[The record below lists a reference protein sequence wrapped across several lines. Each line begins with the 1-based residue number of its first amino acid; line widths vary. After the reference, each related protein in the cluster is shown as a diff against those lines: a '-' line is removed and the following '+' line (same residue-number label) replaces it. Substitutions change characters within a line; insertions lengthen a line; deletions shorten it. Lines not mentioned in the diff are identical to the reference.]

1 LTGHEAYPTMR
12 RLSRHMA
19 RHDPEEAVIERMSTP
34 AVPHADA
41 AGRWLAEARDVLDR
55 IEATQMDAIARTA
68 ELCARAIA
76 AGGLVHL
83 FGTGHSRIPLEE
95 MFPRYGSYPGF
106 HPIAELSMT
115 FHTEVVGANGQ
126 RQAMFIE
133 RVQGLADV
141 ILANFAFRPEDV
153 MVVFSASGTTAVPI
167 EIAQGARARGVT
179 VVAVTSV
186 EQSMAADSE
195 HPSGDRL
202 LDHADVVIDL
212 CTPVGDALVTFDG
225 LDTPIGPGSTI
236 ANAVIVNE
244 IKVQTAARL
253 IEQEA
258 LPPVLTSAAVV
269 GAERSAELF
278 ESAYRD
284 HARRAA
290 GALAG
295 AR

>member
-1 LTGHEAYPTMR
+1 MSRPPT
-12 RLSRHMA
+12 
-19 RHDPEEAVIERMSTP
+19 PPTE
-34 AVPHADA
+34 A
-41 AGRWLAEARDVLDR
+41 AGRWLAEARRVLDR

-115 FHTEVVGANGQ
+115 FHTEVVGSNGQ

-133 RVQGLADV
+133 RVQGLAEV
-141 ILANFAFRPEDV
+141 ILSNFAFGPEDV
-153 MVVFSASGTTAVPI
+153 MIVFSASGTTAVPI
-167 EIAQGARARGVT
+167 EIAQGTRSRGIT

-186 EQSMAADSE
+186 EQSRAGESE
-195 HPSGDRL
+195 HPTGARL
-202 LDHADVVIDL
+202 LDHADIVIDL
-212 CTPVGDALVTFDG
+212 CTPVGDALVTFEG

-236 ANAVIVNE
+236 ANAAIVNE

-253 IEQEA
+253 LSLDA

-269 GAERSAELF
+269 GSERSAELF

-284 HARRAA
+284 HAHRAA
-290 GALAG
+290 AALAG
-295 AR
+295 AT